1 MTPPSGI
8 EARLARK
15 APLGRRWRLGLT
27 LLVYNIVLLAALPV
41 LTLWLAWRMVVR
53 HKALGSWRHKFGF
66 VPVPPEGAQPRLWLH
81 AVSAGEMSA
90 LKPVV
95 EMLRAARPKAH
106 IAISTITPAGMAM
119 AERSCASANALFYLP
134 FDWSDCVAL
143 ALWRVRPHLIVV
155 AEKELW
161 PNLLGFARL
170 CGIETLVVNGRVSHR
185 AIARAERLGPLTR
198 WFYQLPSCFCVQSE
212 EDAARLAEL
221 GVAADRVVVAGN
233 TKADT
238 LAARDPAVE
247 SRLRADLGVTP
258 GAVWL
263 VAGSTHPGEEEIVLD
278 AFRRVREQL
287 PEARLLLAPR
297 HLERVPEACA
307 LVAQCGLPVVR
318 RTEQAAAEAVVV
330 LDTMGELRSAYAI
343 GTVGFV
349 GGTLVPIGGH
359 NLLEPVAAGKAVVFG
374 PHTDNCPDVADLVC
388 DAGVGFRV
396 AGAEE
401 MAEVVLRIAA
411 DAALQER
418 LARAGLA
425 LLESQRGASQRCA
438 NVAIALLEEGEQ

>member
-1 MTPPSGI
+1 MTPLSNVDAWP
-8 EARLARK
+8 ARK
-15 APLGRRWRLGLT
+15 APPGGRWRLGLT
-27 LLVYNIVLLAALPV
+27 LLAYNIVLLAALPV
-41 LTLWLAWRMVVR
+41 LALWLAWRTIVR
-53 HKALGSWRHKFGF
+53 RKPLGSWRHKLGF
-66 VPVPPEGAQPRLWLH
+66 VPISPDGKEPRLWLH

-90 LKPVV
+90 LKPVF
-95 EMLRAARPKAH
+95 ELLRAARPGAH
-106 IAISTITPAGMAM
+106 LAISTITPAGMAM

-134 FDWSDCVAL
+134 FDWADCVAL

-161 PNLLGFARL
+161 PNLLGLARL

-198 WFYQLPSCFCVQSE
+198 WFYRLPSCFCVQSE

-238 LAARDPAVE
+238 LAARDPAAE
-247 SRLRADLGVTP
+247 ARLRADLGVAP
-258 GAVWL
+258 NAVW
-263 VAGSTHPGEEEIVLD
+263 VIAGSTHPGEEEIVLE
-278 AFRRVREQL
+278 AFQRVREYL
-287 PEARLLLAPR
+287 PAARLLLAPR

-307 LVAQCGLPVVR
+307 RVAQFGLPVVR
-318 RTEQAAAEAVVV
+318 RTEGAAADAVVV
-330 LDTMGELRSAYAI
+330 LDTMGELRSAYAM

-374 PHTDNCPDVADLVC
+374 PYTENCPDVADLVC
-388 DAGVGFRV
+388 GAGVGFRV
-396 AGAEE
+396 ASAEE
-401 MAEVVLRIAA
+401 MAETVLRVAA
-411 DAALQER
+411 DPALQQH
-418 LARAGLA
+418 LAGAGQA

-438 NVAIALLEEGEQ
+438 NVALALLEEGER